1 MIQVC
6 STCGTRW
13 NVRDRERVWCPRCR
27 GSLLP
32 PTGQTP
38 ARTPTTPPPVSSPA
52 APEPPRSPGLPA
64 GFRWIAVRPGGPPQ
78 RRQRSQGLGPTPRYS
93 YIPRW
98 GLTDDIVPV
107 ETDAHDA
114 PQRAGSPSVVRLMI
128 TLTLWALGVAAGAH
142 LLSYLALVLNRTV
155 LLYPVVAVAINVLT
169 VLTAALAVAAVF
181 TCTMALTAWLI
192 DRRRRAFAELGQTEP
207 RSAAE
212 IWIGCLMPL
221 WNLFWAPTYVVELA
235 RADNRHNRLRKP
247 ITVWW
252 VLFALSAL
260 LSTVV
265 TVISLLAVL
274 PWHFAA
280 DTQGV
285 ADTTLAAVFAYLL
298 AAATL
303 LAVRRVFDG
312 FEQPVTQRVA
322 RRWVMV
328 GAQAEAEKAAA

>member
-1 MIQVC
+1 M
-6 STCGTRW
+6 
-13 NVRDRERVWCPRCR
+13 
-27 GSLLP
+27 
-32 PTGQTP
+32 
-38 ARTPTTPPPVSSPA
+38 
-52 APEPPRSPGLPA
+52 PA

-78 RRQRSQGLGPTPRYS
+78 RRRRSQGLGPTPRYA

-98 GLTDDIVPV
+98 GLTDDIAPAAP
-107 ETDAHDA
+107 EAPDAA
-114 PQRAGSPSVVRLMI
+114 QRAGSPPVARLMI
-128 TLTLWALGVAAGAH
+128 TLTLCALGAAAGAH

-155 LLYPVVAVAINVLT
+155 LLYPVVAFLLNLLT
-169 VLTAALAVAAVF
+169 VLTAALAVAALF

-192 DRRRRAFAELGQTEP
+192 DRRRRAFAEQSQTEP
-207 RSAAE
+207 RSGAE
-212 IWIGCLMPL
+212 IWIGCLMPV

-235 RADNRHNRLRKP
+235 RAENRYNRLRKP

-260 LSTVV
+260 LAFAV
-265 TVISLLAVL
+265 TAISLLAVL

-285 ADTTLAAVFAYLL
+285 ADTTLAAACAYLL
-298 AAATL
+298 AAAAL
-303 LAVRRVFDG
+303 LAARRVFDG

-328 GAQAEAEKAAA
+328 GAQAEPEEAAA